1 MSLSETLEI
10 LEYPKVL
17 GFVNKYSVT
26 EGGKNYINSLTPFSG
41 IDYLR
46 EGENVSEAKA
56 ILINLSD
63 PPLESLP
70 DLTNELNLA
79 KIGGA
84 VLQPQKLLLVLKLA
98 RVSRT
103 LQSFLYSSKNDAPEL
118 SILSK
123 GLFSDKLFEHH
134 ITTILDESGEVKDN
148 ASRELQKI
156 RTAIREKQ
164 YELQKMVA
172 RIAKNL
178 SQEDFLREE
187 YLTLRDG
194 RVVIPIKVEHKRQ
207 IRGFIHSESATGQ
220 TVYIEPEETLNLN
233 NEIVTLGF
241 AEKREIDRLL
251 KELTAKTGERAEDL
265 IESQRIVSV
274 LDSYFARAKY
284 SIEVRGGFPSFNT
297 HGKLELK
304 DARHPILLQKT
315 GREKTIPLDLEIKDE
330 KIIVITG
337 PNAGGKTV
345 VLKTVGLLSCLAFAG
360 FHIPAS
366 PDSSLPYF
374 SGIHVDIGDKQSLED
389 DLSTF
394 SSHLTNIK
402 NILETADENTLV
414 LLDELGTGTD
424 PSAGSA
430 LGIACLLTLRDKGSY
445 VLATTHFGRL
455 KSLSEEFS
463 GIKNSAMEFDTVNLT
478 PTYRFKQGVPGS
490 SYAFEISRRIGF
502 SDDFLSKALSYF
514 NENDSRLETLLVT
527 LERREQELQEK
538 IRYYEREN
546 TRLKGL
552 TRLYDE
558 NIKKLEK
565 EKNLR
570 LKKAKEEAEAIIK
583 ESQKEVQRVIKEL
596 RESFREADP
605 EYQKSLI
612 RNAQSALKNLK
623 EKNERMKISDAVEQT
638 SFIFKIGDVVKIKSS
653 SITGKITSIDETKNE
668 AGIQAGNLKIKASL
682 NDLEPDDKR
691 AKTETVHFHSVN
703 DDVKFRMDIRGEKP
717 ENINFEVIRFI
728 DSAYSGGM
736 DKIEI
741 LHGKG
746 NGVLK
751 RMVKEILDNHPGV
764 RRYYFAP
771 VEIGGEGITIIEFKN

>member
-103 LQSFLYSSKNDAPEL
+103 LQSFLYSSKNDAPAL

-251 KELTAKTGERAEDL
+251 KELTTKTGERAEDL

-297 HGKLELK
+297 HGKMELK

-366 PDSSLPYF
+366 PDSSLPYI

-445 VLATTHFGRL
+445 VLATTHYGRL

-527 LERREQELQEK
+527 LESREQELQEK
-538 IRYYEREN
+538 IKYYEREN
-546 TRLKGL
+546 ARLKGL

-565 EKNLR
+565 EKTLR
-570 LKKAKEEAEAIIK
+570 LKKAKEEAETIIK

-596 RESFREADP
+596 RESFRDADP

-612 RNAQSALKNLK
+612 KNAQSALKNLK
-623 EKNERMKISDAVEQT
+623 EKNERMKINDAVEQN

-653 SITGKITSIDETKNE
+653 SITGKITSIDEAKNE

-691 AKTETVHFHSVN
+691 AKTDTVHFHSVN

-764 RRYYFAP
+764 KRYYFAP